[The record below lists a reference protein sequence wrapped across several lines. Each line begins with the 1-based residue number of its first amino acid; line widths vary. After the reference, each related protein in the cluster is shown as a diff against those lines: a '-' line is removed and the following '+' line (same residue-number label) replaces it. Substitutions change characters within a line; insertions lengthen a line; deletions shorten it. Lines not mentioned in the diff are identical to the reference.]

1 MLKSVSIC
9 AALILAAA
17 VFADSAEA
25 RSFGGGGRSMG
36 GFSGARMGGFSG
48 ARMGGWSGARMGW
61 SGARMGGWS
70 GARMGGWRGARA
82 MTVAGPGRFEIGRAH
97 V

>member
-25 RSFGGGGRSMG
+25 RQVCVPK
-36 GFSGARMGGFSG
+36 
-48 ARMGGWSGARMGW
+48 
-61 SGARMGGWS
+61 
-70 GARMGGWRGARA
+70 
-82 MTVAGPGRFEIGRAH
+82 T
-97 V
+97 